1 MRAVTDL
8 QASRSP
14 YKKALL
20 CYLLLQNCNVY
31 NEIQTLWLDVVLWI
45 VTLTVDWKFYISE
58 CLPDQETRLFCSKG
72 VKIVWDSSTVSEKVM
87 CDICNA
93 SLMSQAYLDRHMK
106 WKKCNFLICCILLN
120 FGNVTIEE
128 NHGIYCSRDACEQ
141 PTGPL
146 IINRIIVFN
155 QPTC

>member
-8 QASRSP
+8 QASRSS

-31 NEIQTLWLDVVLWI
+31 NEIQTLWLDVYVVDCNIDNWLKVLY
-45 VTLTVDWKFYISE
+45 FRM
-58 CLPDQETRLFCSKG
+58 PPRQETRIFCSKG
-72 VKIVWDSSTVSEKVM
+72 VKIVWDSSTVFERVM

-106 WKKCNFLICCILLN
+106 WNQCNFLICCILLH

-128 NHGIYCSRDACEQ
+128 NHGIYCSQDACVQ
-141 PTGPL
+141 LL
-146 IINRIIVFN
+146 ILIETLIFQDFN
-155 QPTC
+155 